1 MAKTGFAGCLT
12 GLARRF
18 RSDSRGNIAITFALA
33 LLPILSAIGA
43 ATDYSMATRMKA
55 KMQSAADAAAVASI
69 SKNSAGYL
77 AAATM
82 TGNGSISAGLTDAN
96 NLFCG
101 NLNVANATSGTGCN
115 APTSSGFGN
124 LSLAG
129 TTVTKTGIVLNS
141 VVNFSATVP
150 VVFMKVLGY
159 QTLSI
164 SGVSKA
170 TTKLPPYLDFYL
182 MLDVSGS
189 MGLPSTNDEQTR
201 LSLINPDDFSVYP
214 NGCTFA
220 CHFQS
225 QGSCSDPAQKQKTNA
240 AGNVNQAYP
249 TNNYCLGYL
258 ISRVG
263 PAQYNA
269 LLASTAIDTTKW
281 PMKGGQQ
288 LPPTMV
294 PNITSSLTGPNSLI
308 TGNSKSVAATKT
320 MPGSMTPVTSCPT
333 TGLDACIQ
341 LRADAVGMAL
351 NATQAANGV
360 SGLFET
366 ANNSKIVTDEFR
378 IGLYPFVQN
387 LITYSAMT
395 KTINASPTTSGT
407 INYAAA
413 NLATL
418 LDTGNTPD
426 VGLGS
431 GGTHFENAFN
441 TMNKNI
447 ITSVGDGS
455 STTNTQPIVFLVTD
469 GAQNFQTC
477 CGFSGSNSATVMP
490 SDDVKSYCKPLKD
503 RGIIISVLYI
513 PYQTIQNP
521 TTIFNN
527 EDNVANA
534 NIPNI
539 PDSLKACASP
549 TFFFQADTPADIT
562 TALNKMFNQTLQVA
576 HITN

>member
-1 MAKTGFAGCLT
+1 MAKAGFAGCLV

-18 RSDSRGNIAITFALA
+18 RRDKRGNIAITFTLA

-43 ATDYSMATRMKA
+43 VTDYSMASRMRA

-69 SKNSAGYL
+69 SKNSAGYI
-77 AAATM
+77 AASTM
-82 TGNGSISAGLTDAN
+82 TGNGSVAAGLTDAN

-101 NLNVANATSGTGCN
+101 NLNVPNAASGTGCN
-115 APTSSGFGN
+115 APASNGFGN
-124 LSLAG
+124 LSMAG

-164 SGVSKA
+164 SGTSKA
-170 TTKLPPYLDFYL
+170 TASLPPYLDFYL

-201 LSLINPDDFSVYP
+201 LAAINPDDFSVYP

-225 QGSCSDPAQKQKTNA
+225 SGSCSDPAKNQKTNA
-240 AGNVNQAYP
+240 SGSVNQAYP

-258 ISRVG
+258 ISRVSQTG
-263 PAQYNA
+263 YNA
-269 LLASTAIDTTKW
+269 LLQTTSNY
-281 PMKGGQQ
+281 PMKGKQ
-288 LPPTMV
+288 LPSSILT
-294 PNITSSLTGPNSLI
+294 NLTSSLTGNNSII
-308 TGNSKSVAATKT
+308 TGNSKSASNAL
-320 MPGSMTPVTSCPT
+320 TPVTSCPT
-333 TGLDACIQ
+333 AGTDACIQ
-341 LRADAVGMAL
+341 LRADAVGTAL
-351 NATQAANGV
+351 NATMAANGL

-366 ANNSKIVTDEFR
+366 ANNSVIVPNEFR
-378 IGLYPFVQN
+378 IGLYPFIRY
-387 LITYSAMT
+387 LYSYFPLT
-395 KTINASPTTSGT
+395 SSINNSPTSSGT

-418 LDTGNTPD
+418 LDTGNTPNL
-426 VGLGS
+426 GLGS
-431 GGTHFENAFN
+431 GGTHFENAFPS
-441 TMNKNI
+441 MNNL
-447 ITSVGDGS
+447 ITNVGDGS
-455 STTNTQPIVFLVTD
+455 SPSNTKPVVFLVTD

-490 SDDVKSYCKPLKD
+490 SGAASLCKPLRD
-503 RGIIISVLYI
+503 RGIIVAVLYI
-513 PYQTIQNP
+513 PYQTIQNA
-521 TTIFNN
+521 TTIFSN
-527 EDNVANA
+527 EDGVANN
-534 NIPNI
+534 NIQYI
-539 PDSLKACASP
+539 PPSLTDCATP
-549 TFFFQADTPADIT
+549 TFFFTADKPTDIAA
-562 TALNKMFNQTLQVA
+562 ALSKMFTQTLQVA

>member
-1 MAKTGFAGCLT
+1 MAKAGFAGCLT
-12 GLARRF
+12 SLTRRF

-33 LLPILSAIGA
+33 LLPVLSAIGC
-43 ATDYSMATRMKA
+43 ATDYSLASRMRA

-69 SKNSAGYL
+69 SKNSAGYI
-77 AAATM
+77 AASTM

-101 NLNVANATSGTGCN
+101 NLNVANATTGTGCN
-115 APTSSGFGN
+115 TTSTTDFGN

-150 VVFMKVLGY
+150 VVFMKVLGK
-159 QTLSI
+159 QTLTI
-164 SGVSKA
+164 TGTSKA
-170 TTKLPPYLDFYL
+170 TASLPPYLDFYL
-182 MLDVSGS
+182 MLDLSGS

-201 LSLINPDDFSVYP
+201 LSNINPDDFSVYP

-225 QGSCSDPAQKQKTNA
+225 QNSCSDPAQKQKTNA

-263 PAQYNA
+263 PVQYNA
-269 LLASTAIDTTKW
+269 LLAATAKDTTNW

-288 LPPTMV
+288 LPPSWV
-294 PNITSSLTGPNSLI
+294 SNITSSLTGPNSLI
-308 TGNSKSVAATKT
+308 TGNSKSVAPTKT

-333 TGLDACIQ
+333 TGLDSCIQ
-341 LRADAVGMAL
+341 LRADAVGIAL
-351 NATQAANGV
+351 NATVAVNGV
-360 SGLFET
+360 DGLFAT
-366 ANNSKIVTDEFR
+366 ANNKMIVNNQFR
-378 IGLYPFVQN
+378 IGLYPFIRY
-387 LITYSAMT
+387 LYKYADLTA
-395 KTINASPTTSGT
+395 TINASPTTPGT
-407 INYAAA
+407 INYKAA

-426 VGLGS
+426 LGLGS
-431 GGTHFENAFN
+431 GGTHFDNAFS
-441 TMNKNI
+441 TMNTT
-447 ITSVGDGS
+447 ITTVGDGS
-455 STTNTQPIVFLVTD
+455 SPTNTKPFVFLVTD
-469 GAQNFQTC
+469 GAQNNQIC

-490 SDDVKSYCKPLKD
+490 SGTASWCKPLRD
-503 RGIIISVLYI
+503 RGIMISVLYI

-539 PDSLKACASP
+539 SDSLKDCASP
-549 TFFFQADTPADIT
+549 NFFFTANTPADIT
-562 TALNKMFNQTLQVA
+562 TALAAMFNQVLQVA

>member
-1 MAKTGFAGCLT
+1 MAKAGFAGCLT
-12 GLARRF
+12 SLTRRF

-33 LLPILSAIGA
+33 LLPVLSAIGC
-43 ATDYSMATRMKA
+43 ATDYSLASRMKA

-82 TGNGSISAGLTDAN
+82 TGNGSITAGLTDAN
-96 NLFCG
+96 NIFCG
-101 NLNVANATSGTGCN
+101 NLNVVNATSGTGCN
-115 APTSSGFGN
+115 TTSTTDFGN

-129 TTVTKTGIVLNS
+129 TSVTKTGIVLNS

-150 VVFMKVLGY
+150 VVFMKVLGK
-159 QTLSI
+159 QTLTI
-164 SGVSKA
+164 TGTSKA
-170 TTKLPPYLDFYL
+170 TASLPPYLDFYL
-182 MLDVSGS
+182 MLDLSGS

-201 LSLINPDDFSVYP
+201 LSNINPDDFSVYP

-225 QGSCSDPAQKQKTNA
+225 QNSCSDPAQKQKTNA

-263 PAQYNA
+263 PLQYNA
-269 LLASTAIDTTKW
+269 LLAATAKDTTNW

-288 LPPTMV
+288 LPPSWV
-294 PNITSSLTGPNSLI
+294 PNITASLTGANSLI
-308 TGNSKSVAATKT
+308 TGNSKSVAPTKT

-333 TGLDACIQ
+333 TGLDSCIQ
-341 LRADAVGMAL
+341 LRADAVGIAL

-366 ANNSKIVTDEFR
+366 ANTSTIVTNQFQ
-378 IGLYPFVQN
+378 IGLYPFIQK
-387 LITYSAMT
+387 LITYFGQTAS
-395 KTINASPTTSGT
+395 INNAPTATNT

-426 VGLGS
+426 LGLGS
-431 GGTHFENAFN
+431 GGTHFENAFPSMN
-441 TMNKNI
+441 TI

-455 STTNTQPIVFLVTD
+455 SPSNRQPFVFLVTD

-490 SDDVKSYCKPLKD
+490 KGLSSYCKPLRD

-534 NIPNI
+534 NIANI
-539 PDSLKACASP
+539 PDSLKDCASQN
-549 TFFFQADTPADIT
+549 FFFTANAPADIT
-562 TALNKMFNQTLQVA
+562 TALNMMFKQALQVA